1 MCFQER
7 FTKPER
13 SVRLITFCWHG
24 RVKHN
29 QKAAFIC
36 HIREANLQAYTQ
48 TLIHRLDKLNRQRIE
63 RALAL
68 MDLQSQRVFHLIP
81 ALFQFNHPLIP
92 GYFSAD
98 TPFGIHLFE
107 ANPIQQQFIDDAQLT
122 LGEPLTPT
130 DNPAIL
136 GLYTMGST
144 SSIGQSTSSDL
155 DIWVCVSAHMSC
167 EARDNLSSK
176 CLLITDWAKS
186 QGVEANFFIMNEERF
201 RHNHSEA
208 LSGENCGSSQHLLL
222 LDEFYR
228 SAVRLAG
235 KRLLWQIVPPEMEE
249 CYDEYV
255 HELCSNGYLNCTEW
269 IDFGKL
275 NRIPA
280 EEYFGANLWQLY
292 KSIDSPYK
300 SVLKAILLEAYSW
313 EYPHTQLL
321 SIDSKRRFF
330 ADEPDLYG
338 MDSYYQM
345 LEKVTR
351 YLVRIGDS
359 TRLDLVRR
367 CFYLKTH
374 EKLSREPGVGS
385 MPWRREAL
393 RELTSEWQW
402 SADLI
407 AELDNRR
414 HWKVEQVKVV
424 HHALL
429 DALMLSYRN
438 LIQFARR
445 NDITSAISPQDISIL
460 ARKLYAAFEV
470 LPGKVT
476 LLNPQISPD
485 LHEPDLSFIEVC
497 AGRTNKPGW
506 YLYKQPLQAQRLIGQ
521 PYLEHNEYL
530 SKLVA
535 WAFFNGL
542 ITESTRLHAVVR
554 EAQLDIDKFYQ
565 MVSDLRNTFS
575 LRKRRPTMQALANP
589 CEISQLAMFIN
600 FEHDPTSELS
610 GKALK
615 VDLKNIDIFSFGA
628 EQKCLVGSVDLVY
641 RNSWQEVRT
650 LHFEG
655 QTAML
660 DALKTVLG
668 KMHQDALP
676 PESVDVFCYSKNLRG
691 VMRNLVYQLLAE
703 CIDLRLKPMEQEK
716 RRRFKALR
724 MGDQMYGLF
733 FERRGV
739 SVQKLENSVDF
750 YRSISTN
757 KLKGSPL
764 LMLDRDQDYPLPAV
778 VDSFASEGLVQFF
791 FEDTEKGFN
800 IYVLDEANR
809 VEVYHQFNGEKDEM
823 VASVNSF
830 YTSMLDDSNKLG
842 AKSIN
847 FNLPQYYQ
855 IIHPEEGETY
865 VVPYR
870 NDNAVYSKPSQVVNA

>member
-1 MCFQER
+1 M
-7 FTKPER
+7 
-13 SVRLITFCWHG
+13 
-24 RVKHN
+24 
-29 QKAAFIC
+29 
-36 HIREANLQAYTQ
+36 QAYTK
-48 TLIHRLDKLNRQRIE
+48 TLIQRLDNLNQQRTD

-81 ALFQFNHPLIP
+81 TLLHFNHPSIP
-92 GYFSAD
+92 GYYASQVPYGICEFEFNDVQSQFVED
-98 TPFGIHLFE
+98 TE
-107 ANPIQQQFIDDAQLT
+107 LT
-122 LGEPLTPT
+122 IGQPLDTAPA
-130 DNPAIL
+130 PAIH
-136 GLYTMGST
+136 GLFTMGST

-155 DIWVCVSAHMSC
+155 DIWVCVSSMMSQS
-167 EARDNLSSK
+167 ERESLTNK
-176 CLLITDWAKS
+176 CLLITDWAQT
-186 QGVEANFFIMNEERF
+186 QGVEANFFLMDEERF
-201 RHNHSEA
+201 RSNHSEEMT
-208 LSGENCGSSQHLLL
+208 GDNCGSSQHLLL

-255 HELCSNGYLNCTEW
+255 QNLCNDGYIDCSQW

-280 EEYFGANLWQLY
+280 EEYFGSNLWQLY

-313 EYPHTQLL
+313 EYPNTQLL
-321 SIDSKRRFF
+321 SLDTKRRFF
-330 ADEPDLYG
+330 AHDPDLYS
-338 MDSYYQM
+338 MDAYYLM

-351 YLVRIGDS
+351 YLERIGDD

-374 EKLSREPGVGS
+374 EKLSREPSVGS
-385 MPWRREAL
+385 VAWRREAL
-393 RELTSEWQW
+393 GELVQQWHWDDSVIREL
-402 SADLI
+402 D
-407 AELDNRR
+407 DRR
-414 HWKVEQVKVV
+414 NWKVEQVKVV

-429 DALMLSYRN
+429 DALMQSYRN

-445 NDITSAISPQDISIL
+445 NDITSAISPQDISVL
-460 ARKLYAAFEV
+460 ARKLYAAFEI

-485 LHEPDLSFIEVC
+485 LHEPDLTFIEVRP
-497 AGRTNKPGW
+497 GRTNKQGW
-506 YLYKQPLQAQRLIGQ
+506 YLYKQPLTPHRIIGCA
-521 PYLEHNEYL
+521 PLEHNEYL

-535 WAFFNGL
+535 WSFFNGL
-542 ITESTRLHAVVR
+542 ITESTRLHSVVR
-554 EAQLDIDKFYQ
+554 DAHLDIDKFYQ

-575 LRKRRPTMQALANP
+575 LRKRRPTMQALASP

-600 FEHDPTSELS
+600 FENDPTAELS
-610 GKALK
+610 GKTLK
-615 VDLKNIDIFSFGA
+615 LDPKNTDILSFGQ

-650 LHFEG
+650 LHFKGE
-655 QTAML
+655 TSML
-660 DALKTVLG
+660 DALKTILG

-676 PESVDVFCYSKNLRG
+676 PESVDVFCYCKNLRG
-691 VMRNLVYQLLAE
+691 VMRNMVYQLLAE
-703 CIDLRLKPMEQEK
+703 CIDLRLKPIEQEK
-716 RRRFKALR
+716 RRRFKAMR
-724 MGDQMYGLF
+724 IGQQTYGLF

-739 SVQKLENSVDF
+739 SVQMLENSVDF

-764 LMLDRDQDYPLPAV
+764 LMLDKEQDYQLPDAV
-778 VDSFASEGLVQFF
+778 DGFASEGLIQFF
-791 FEDTEKGFN
+791 FEDSEQGFN

-809 VEVYHQFNGEKDEM
+809 VEVYHQFSGEKDEM
-823 VASVNSF
+823 IASVNSF
-830 YTSMLDDSNKLG
+830 YTSVQDDNKLSS
-842 AKSIN
+842 KFIN

-855 IIHPEEGETY
+855 IVHPEEGDAY
-865 VVPYR
+865 IVPYR
-870 NDNAVYSKPSQVVNA
+870 SDSSGYSKHNKIVNA

>member
-1 MCFQER
+1 
-7 FTKPER
+7 
-13 SVRLITFCWHG
+13 
-24 RVKHN
+24 
-29 QKAAFIC
+29 
-36 HIREANLQAYTQ
+36 LQAYTEK
-48 TLIHRLDKLNRQRIE
+48 LIQRLDTLNQQRIE

-81 ALFQFNHPLIP
+81 ALLHFNHPAIP
-92 GYFSAD
+92 GYFDAD
-98 TPFGIHLFE
+98 VPYGIDGQEF
-107 ANPIQQQFIDDAQLT
+107 NDVQQQFIDDTELT
-122 LGEPLTPT
+122 LGCPLPV
-130 DNPAIL
+130 AKKAKIL

-155 DIWVCVSAHMSC
+155 DIWVCVSSLMSH
-167 EARDNLSSK
+167 EERESLTNK
-176 CLLITDWAKS
+176 CLLITDWA
-186 QGVEANFFIMNEERF
+186 QMHGVEANFFLMDEQRF
-201 RHNHSEA
+201 RSNRSEQMT
-208 LSGENCGSSQHLLL
+208 GDNCGSSQHMLL

-228 SAVRLAG
+228 SAVRIAG
-235 KRLLWQIVPPEMEE
+235 RRLLWQIVPPEMEE

-255 HELCSNGYLNCTEW
+255 DQLCRGGYINCNEW
-269 IDFGKL
+269 IDFGQL
-275 NRIPA
+275 SCIPA
-280 EEYFGANLWQLY
+280 EEYFGSNLWQLY

-321 SIDSKRRFF
+321 SIDTKRRFF
-330 ADEPDLYG
+330 AHEPDLYG
-338 MDSYYQM
+338 MDAYYLM

-351 YLVRIGDS
+351 YLERIKDT

-374 EKLSREPGVGS
+374 EKLSRDPGVGS
-385 MPWRREAL
+385 VAWRREAL
-393 RELTSEWQW
+393 RQLTTQWQW
-402 SADLI
+402 SPEVI

-414 HWKVEQVKVV
+414 NWKVEQVKVV

-429 DALMLSYRN
+429 DALMQSYRN

-485 LHEPDLSFIEVC
+485 LHEADLSFIEVRE
-497 AGRTNKPGW
+497 GRTNKAGW
-506 YLYKQPLQAQRLIGQ
+506 YLYKQPLVAHRILGQ
-521 PYLEHNEYL
+521 PYLEHHEYL

-554 EAQLDIDKFYQ
+554 DAQIDIDKFYQ

-575 LRKRRPTMQALANP
+575 LRKRRPTMQALASP

-600 FEHDPTSELS
+600 FESDPTAELS
-610 GKALK
+610 GRSLK
-615 VDLKNIDIFSFGA
+615 VDLKNADIFSFGT
-628 EQKCLVGSVDLVY
+628 QQRSLVGSVDLVY
-641 RNSWQEVRT
+641 RNSWHEVRT
-650 LHFEG
+650 LHFKGE
-655 QTAML
+655 TAML

-668 KMHQDALP
+668 KMHQDAIP
-676 PESVDVFCYSKNLRG
+676 PESVDVFCYSKNMRG
-691 VMRNLVYQLLAE
+691 VMRNMVYQLLAE
-703 CIDLRLKPMEQEK
+703 CIDLRLKPVEQEK
-716 RRRFKALR
+716 RRRFKAIRL
-724 MGDQMYGLF
+724 GAQTYGLF

-764 LMLDRDQDYPLPAV
+764 LMLDREADYQLPEI
-778 VDSFASEGLVQFF
+778 VDGFASEGLIQFF
-791 FEDTEKGFN
+791 FEDTDKGFN
-800 IYVLDEANR
+800 IYVLDESNQ
-809 VEVYHQFNGEKDEM
+809 VEVYHQFSGSKDEM
-823 VASVNSF
+823 IASVNSF
-830 YTSMLDDSNKLG
+830 YTSVKDDQQVASKF
-842 AKSIN
+842 IN

-855 IIHPEEGETY
+855 IVHPQEEGAQSY
-865 VVPYR
+865 IVPYR
-870 NDNAVYSKPSQVVNA
+870 NDACTPSKMSKVVNV

>member
-1 MCFQER
+1 M
-7 FTKPER
+7 
-13 SVRLITFCWHG
+13 
-24 RVKHN
+24 
-29 QKAAFIC
+29 
-36 HIREANLQAYTQ
+36 QAYTEK
-48 TLIHRLDKLNRQRIE
+48 LIQRLDNLNQQRID

-68 MDLQSQRVFHLIP
+68 MDLQAQRVFHLIP
-81 ALFQFNHPLIP
+81 TLLHFNHPVIP
-92 GYFSAD
+92 GFYDSQV
-98 TPFGIHLFE
+98 PYGIHGFE
-107 ANPIQQQFIDDAQLT
+107 LNELQKQFVEDTELT
-122 LGEPLTPT
+122 IGQSLSTNES
-130 DNPAIL
+130 PAIL
-136 GLYTMGST
+136 ALYTMGST

-155 DIWVCVSAHMSC
+155 DIWVCVSPLMSGEDR
-167 EARDNLSSK
+167 EALNNK
-176 CLLITDWAKS
+176 CLLITDWAQS
-186 QGVEANFFIMNEERF
+186 QGVEANFFIMDADRFKSNRSEEMT
-201 RHNHSEA
+201 
-208 LSGENCGSSQHLLL
+208 GDNCGSSQHLLL

-235 KRLLWQIVPPEMEE
+235 QRLLWQVVPPEMEE

-255 HELCSNGYLNCTEW
+255 RDLCGKGIIDCSQW
-269 IDFGKL
+269 IDFGQL
-275 NRIPA
+275 HRIPA
-280 EEYFGANLWQLY
+280 EEYFGSNLWQLY

-321 SIDSKRRFF
+321 SLDTKRRFF

-338 MDSYYQM
+338 MDTYYLM

-351 YLVRIGDS
+351 YLERIGDE

-374 EKLSREPGVGS
+374 EKLSREPGVNS
-385 MPWRREAL
+385 QAWRREAL
-393 RELTSEWQW
+393 TDMVQKWNWDESVLV
-402 SADLI
+402 
-407 AELDNRR
+407 ELDDRR
-414 HWKVEQVKVV
+414 NWKVEQVKVV
-424 HHALL
+424 HHSLL

-445 NDITSAISPQDISIL
+445 NDITSAISPQDISVL

-470 LPGKVT
+470 LPSKVT

-485 LHEPDLSFIEVC
+485 LHEPDLTFIEVRP
-497 AGRTNKPGW
+497 GRTNLPGW
-506 YLYKQPLQAQRLIGQ
+506 YLYKQPLQPQRILGQ
-521 PYLEHNEYL
+521 PHLEHNEYL

-542 ITESTRLHAVVR
+542 ITESTRLHSVVR
-554 EAQLDIDKFYQ
+554 DAHIDIDKFYQ

-575 LRKRRPTMQALANP
+575 LRKRRPTMQALASP

-600 FEHDPTSELS
+600 FENDPTSELAAKS
-610 GKALK
+610 LK
-615 VDLKNIDIFSFGA
+615 VDLKNIDIFSYGP

-641 RNSWQEVRT
+641 RNSWHEVRT
-650 LHFEG
+650 LHFQGE
-655 QTAML
+655 TAML

-691 VMRNLVYQLLAE
+691 VMRNMVYQLLAE
-703 CIDLRLKPMEQEK
+703 CIDLRLKPIEQEK

-724 MGDQMYGLF
+724 IAQQMYGLF

-739 SVQKLENSVDF
+739 SVQMLENSVDF

-764 LMLDRDQDYPLPAV
+764 LMLDKEQDYQLPEI

-791 FEDTEKGFN
+791 FEDTEQGFN
-800 IYVLDEANR
+800 IYVLDESNR

-823 VASVNSF
+823 IASVNSF
-830 YTSMLDDSNKLG
+830 YTS
-842 AKSIN
+842 AKDENNVASKFIN

-855 IIHPEEGETY
+855 IVHNEDEDPYI
-865 VVPYR
+865 VPYR
-870 NDNAVYSKPSQVVNA
+870 NDGASYVKPNRAVNA

>member
-1 MCFQER
+1 MQVYI
-7 FTKPER
+7 K
-13 SVRLITFCWHG
+13 
-24 RVKHN
+24 
-29 QKAAFIC
+29 
-36 HIREANLQAYTQ
+36 
-48 TLIHRLDKLNRQRIE
+48 TLIQRLDNLNQQRTE

-81 ALFQFNHPLIP
+81 TLLHFNHPAIP
-92 GYFSAD
+92 GYYD
-98 TPFGIHLFE
+98 NQVPFGICEFE
-107 ANPIQQQFIDDAQLT
+107 LNETQRQFVEDTELT
-122 LGEPLTPT
+122 LGQPLVSS
-130 DNPAIL
+130 DNPSIY

-155 DIWVCVSAHMSC
+155 DIWVCVSSSMSQD
-167 EARDNLSSK
+167 ERESLTTK
-176 CLLITDWAKS
+176 CLLITDWAQT
-186 QGVEANFFIMNEERF
+186 QGVEANFFLMDEERF
-201 RHNHSEA
+201 RSNHSEEMT
-208 LSGENCGSSQHLLL
+208 GDNCGSSQHLLL

-255 HELCSNGYLNCTEW
+255 NDLCNNGYIDCSKW

-280 EEYFGANLWQLY
+280 EEYFGSNLWQLY

-313 EYPHTQLL
+313 EYPNTQLL
-321 SIDSKRRFF
+321 SLDTKRRFF
-330 ADEPDLYG
+330 THEPDLYG
-338 MDSYYQM
+338 MDAYYLM

-351 YLVRIGDS
+351 YLERIGDE

-374 EKLSREPGVGS
+374 EKLSREPSVGS
-385 MPWRREAL
+385 VEWRRKAL
-393 RELTSEWQW
+393 GELVTQWQWDESVIREL
-402 SADLI
+402 D
-407 AELDNRR
+407 DRR
-414 HWKVEQVKVV
+414 NWKVEQVKVV

-429 DALMLSYRN
+429 DALMQSYRN

-445 NDITSAISPQDISIL
+445 NNITSAISPQDISVL

-485 LHEPDLSFIEVC
+485 LHEPDLTFIEVRP
-497 AGRTNKPGW
+497 GRTNKQGW
-506 YLYKQPLQAQRLIGQ
+506 YLYKQPLTPHRIIGRA
-521 PYLEHNEYL
+521 PLEHHEYL

-535 WAFFNGL
+535 WSFFNGL
-542 ITESTRLHAVVR
+542 ITESTRLHSVIR
-554 EAQLDIDKFYQ
+554 EAHLDIDKFYQ

-575 LRKRRPTMQALANP
+575 LRKPRPTMQALASP

-600 FEHDPTSELS
+600 FENDPTTELA
-610 GKALK
+610 GKSLK
-615 VDLKNIDIFSFGA
+615 LDPKNTDIFSFGPD
-628 EQKCLVGSVDLVY
+628 QKCLVGSVDLVY

-650 LHFEG
+650 LHFKGE
-655 QTAML
+655 TSML
-660 DALKTVLG
+660 DALKTILG
-668 KMHQDALP
+668 KMHQDAVP

-691 VMRNLVYQLLAE
+691 VMRNMVYQLLAE
-703 CIDLRLKPMEQEK
+703 CIDLRLKPVEQEK
-716 RRRFKALR
+716 RRRFKAMR
-724 MGDQMYGLF
+724 IGQQTYGLF

-739 SVQKLENSVDF
+739 SVQMLENSVDF

-764 LMLDRDQDYPLPAV
+764 LMLDKEQDYQLPDAV
-778 VDSFASEGLVQFF
+778 DGFASEGLIQFF
-791 FEDTEKGFN
+791 FEDNEQGFN
-800 IYVLDEANR
+800 IYVLDESNR
-809 VEVYHQFNGEKDEM
+809 VEVYHQFSGEKDEM
-823 VASVNSF
+823 IASVNSF
-830 YTSMLDDSNKLG
+830 YTSVKDENTVSSKF
-842 AKSIN
+842 IN

-855 IIHPEEGETY
+855 IVHPEDGEPY
-865 VVPYR
+865 IVPYR
-870 NDNAVYSKPSQVVNA
+870 SDSTGYPKSGKIVNA

>member
-1 MCFQER
+1 M
-7 FTKPER
+7 
-13 SVRLITFCWHG
+13 
-24 RVKHN
+24 
-29 QKAAFIC
+29 
-36 HIREANLQAYTQ
+36 QAYTQ
-48 TLIHRLDKLNRQRIE
+48 TLIQRLDNLNQQRID

-68 MDLQSQRVFHLIP
+68 MNVQGQRVFNLIP
-81 ALFQFNHPLIP
+81 ALLHFNHPMMP
-92 GYFSAD
+92 GYYD
-98 TPFGIHLFE
+98 QQVPFGIRSFTPNE
-107 ANPIQQQFIDDAQLT
+107 FQKQFVSDTELT
-122 LGEPLTPT
+122 LGGKLTEAAE
-130 DNPAIL
+130 PAIL

-155 DIWVCVSAHMSC
+155 DIWVCVSPDMDGAS
-167 EARDNLSSK
+167 RDSLTNK
-176 CLLITDWAKS
+176 CLLITDWAETL
-186 QGVEANFFIMNEERF
+186 GVEANFFLMDEQRF
-201 RHNHSEA
+201 RSNHSEEMT
-208 LSGENCGSSQHLLL
+208 GDNCGSSQHLLL

-235 KRLLWQIVPPEMEE
+235 QRLLWQIIPPEMEG

-255 HELCSNGYLNCTEW
+255 QGLCQDGYLDCSQW
-269 IDFGKL
+269 SDFGKL

-280 EEYFGANLWQLY
+280 EEYFGSNLWQLY

-313 EYPHTQLL
+313 EYPNTQLL
-321 SIDSKRRFF
+321 SIDTKRRFF

-338 MDSYYQM
+338 MDSYYLM

-351 YLVRIGDS
+351 YLERINDH

-374 EKLSREPGVGS
+374 EKLSRDAGIGS
-385 MPWRREAL
+385 VAWRREAL
-393 RELTSEWQW
+393 TEMTKSWNWGHET
-402 SADLI
+402 I

-414 HWKVEQVKVV
+414 NWKVEQVKVV

-485 LHEPDLSFIEVC
+485 LHEPDLSFIEVRQ
-497 AGRTNKPGW
+497 GQSNKAGW
-506 YLYKQPLQAQRLIGQ
+506 YLYKQPLVAHRILGQ
-521 PYLEHNEYL
+521 PSLEHHEYL

-535 WAFFNGL
+535 WSFFNGL
-542 ITESTRLHAVVR
+542 ITESTRLHSVVR
-554 EAQLDIDKFYQ
+554 DAQIDIDKFYQ

-575 LRKRRPTMQALANP
+575 LRKRRPSMQALASP

-600 FEHDPTSELS
+600 FESDPTSELS
-610 GKALK
+610 GRALK
-615 VDLKNIDIFSFGA
+615 VDLKNADIFSFG
-628 EQKCLVGSVDLVY
+628 EEGKSLVGSVDLVY
-641 RNSWQEVRT
+641 RNSWHEVRT
-650 LHFEG
+650 LHFQG
-655 QTAML
+655 DTAML

-691 VMRNLVYQLLAE
+691 VMRNMVYQLLAE
-703 CIDLRLKPMEQEK
+703 CIDLRLKPIEPEK
-716 RRRFKALR
+716 RRRFKAIRLANK
-724 MGDQMYGLF
+724 MFGLF

-739 SVQKLENSVDF
+739 SVQMLENSVDF

-764 LMLDRDQDYPLPAV
+764 LMLDKEQEYQLPEV
-778 VDSFASEGLVQFF
+778 VDGFASEGLIQFF
-791 FEDTEKGFN
+791 FEDTDKGFN
-800 IYVLDEANR
+800 IYVLDESNQ
-809 VEVYHQFNGEKDEM
+809 VEVYHQYSGEKDEM
-823 VASVNSF
+823 IASVNSF
-830 YTSMLDDSNKLG
+830 YTSVKDESKVSSKL
-842 AKSIN
+842 IN

-855 IIHPEEGETY
+855 IVHPEEGHSY

-870 NDNAVYSKPSQVVNA
+870 NDATLASRSSKIVNI

>member
-1 MCFQER
+1 M
-7 FTKPER
+7 
-13 SVRLITFCWHG
+13 
-24 RVKHN
+24 
-29 QKAAFIC
+29 
-36 HIREANLQAYTQ
+36 QAYTQ
-48 TLIHRLDKLNRQRIE
+48 TLIQRLDNLNQQRID

-68 MDLQSQRVFHLIP
+68 MNVQGQRVFNLIP
-81 ALFQFNHPLIP
+81 TLLHFNHPMMP
-92 GYFSAD
+92 GYYD
-98 TPFGIHLFE
+98 QQVPFGIHSFTLNSF
-107 ANPIQQQFIDDAQLT
+107 QKQFVSDTELT
-122 LGEPLTPT
+122 LGGKLTEAAE
-130 DNPAIL
+130 PAIL

-155 DIWVCVSAHMSC
+155 DIWVCVSPDMDGAS
-167 EARDNLSSK
+167 RDSLTNK
-176 CLLITDWAKS
+176 CLLITDWAETL
-186 QGVEANFFIMNEERF
+186 GVEANFFLMDGERF
-201 RHNHSEA
+201 RSNHSEEMT
-208 LSGENCGSSQHLLL
+208 GDNCGSSQHLLL

-235 KRLLWQIVPPEMEE
+235 QRLLWQIIPPEMEE
-249 CYDEYV
+249 CYDQYV
-255 HELCSNGYLNCTEW
+255 QGLCQDGYLDCSQW

-280 EEYFGANLWQLY
+280 EEYFGSNLWQLY

-321 SIDSKRRFF
+321 SIDTKRRFF

-338 MDSYYQM
+338 MDSYYLM

-351 YLVRIGDS
+351 YLERINDH

-374 EKLSREPGVGS
+374 EKLSREAGNGS
-385 MPWRREAL
+385 VAWRREAL
-393 RELTSEWQW
+393 TEMTKSWNWGHET
-402 SADLI
+402 I

-414 HWKVEQVKVV
+414 NWKVEQVKVV

-485 LHEPDLSFIEVC
+485 LHESDLSFIEVRQGQ
-497 AGRTNKPGW
+497 ANKAGW
-506 YLYKQPLQAQRLIGQ
+506 YLYKQPLIAHRILGQ
-521 PYLEHNEYL
+521 PSLEHHEYL

-535 WAFFNGL
+535 WSFFNGL
-542 ITESTRLHAVVR
+542 ITESTRLHSVVR
-554 EAQLDIDKFYQ
+554 DAHIDIDKFYQ

-575 LRKRRPTMQALANP
+575 LRKRRPSMQALASP

-600 FEHDPTSELS
+600 FENDPTSELS
-610 GKALK
+610 PRELK
-615 VDLKNIDIFSFGA
+615 LDLKNADIFSFG
-628 EQKCLVGSVDLVY
+628 EEGKSLVGSVDLVY
-641 RNSWQEVRT
+641 RNSWHEVRT
-650 LHFEG
+650 LHFQG
-655 QTAML
+655 DTAML

-691 VMRNLVYQLLAE
+691 VMRNMVYQLLAE
-703 CIDLRLKPMEQEK
+703 CIDLRLKPIEPEK
-716 RRRFKALR
+716 RRRFKAIRLANK
-724 MGDQMYGLF
+724 MFGLF

-739 SVQKLENSVDF
+739 SVQMLENSVDF

-764 LMLDRDQDYPLPAV
+764 QMLDKEQEYQLPEV
-778 VDSFASEGLVQFF
+778 VDGFASEGLIQFF
-791 FEDTEKGFN
+791 FEDTDKGFN
-800 IYVLDEANR
+800 IYVLDESNQ
-809 VEVYHQFNGEKDEM
+809 VEVYHQYSGEKDEM
-823 VASVNSF
+823 IASVNSF
-830 YTSMLDDSNKLG
+830 YTSVKDETKVSSRL
-842 AKSIN
+842 IN

-855 IIHPEEGETY
+855 IVHPEEGNSY

-870 NDNAVYSKPSQVVNA
+870 NDATLSSRSSKIVNI

>member
-1 MCFQER
+1 
-7 FTKPER
+7 
-13 SVRLITFCWHG
+13 
-24 RVKHN
+24 
-29 QKAAFIC
+29 
-36 HIREANLQAYTQ
+36 LQAYTQ
-48 TLIHRLDKLNRQRIE
+48 TLIQRLDNLNQQRID

-68 MDLQSQRVFHLIP
+68 MNVQGQRVFNLIP
-81 ALFQFNHPLIP
+81 TLLHFNHPMMP
-92 GYFSAD
+92 GYYD
-98 TPFGIHLFE
+98 QQVPFGIHSFTLNSF
-107 ANPIQQQFIDDAQLT
+107 QKQFVSDTELT
-122 LGEPLTPT
+122 LGGKLTEAAE
-130 DNPAIL
+130 PAIL

-155 DIWVCVSAHMSC
+155 DIWVCVSPDMDGAS
-167 EARDNLSSK
+167 RDSLTNK
-176 CLLITDWAKS
+176 CLLITDWAETL
-186 QGVEANFFIMNEERF
+186 GVEANFFLMDGERF
-201 RHNHSEA
+201 RSNHSEEMT
-208 LSGENCGSSQHLLL
+208 GDNCGSSQHLLL

-235 KRLLWQIVPPEMEE
+235 QRLLWQIIPPEMEE
-249 CYDEYV
+249 CYDQYV
-255 HELCSNGYLNCTEW
+255 QGLCQDGYLDCSQW

-280 EEYFGANLWQLY
+280 EEYFGSNLWQLY

-321 SIDSKRRFF
+321 SIDTKRRFF

-338 MDSYYQM
+338 MDSYYLM

-351 YLVRIGDS
+351 YLERINDH

-374 EKLSREPGVGS
+374 EKLSREAGNGS
-385 MPWRREAL
+385 VAWRREAL
-393 RELTSEWQW
+393 TEMTKSWNWGHET
-402 SADLI
+402 I

-414 HWKVEQVKVV
+414 NWKVEQVKVV

-485 LHEPDLSFIEVC
+485 LHESDLSFIEVRQGQ
-497 AGRTNKPGW
+497 ANKAGW
-506 YLYKQPLQAQRLIGQ
+506 YLYKQPLIAHRILGQ
-521 PYLEHNEYL
+521 PSLEHHEYL

-535 WAFFNGL
+535 WSFFNGL
-542 ITESTRLHAVVR
+542 ITESTRLHSVVR
-554 EAQLDIDKFYQ
+554 DAHIDIDKFYQ

-575 LRKRRPTMQALANP
+575 LRKRRPSMQALASP

-600 FEHDPTSELS
+600 FENDPTSELS
-610 GKALK
+610 PRELK
-615 VDLKNIDIFSFGA
+615 LDLKNADIFSFG
-628 EQKCLVGSVDLVY
+628 EEGKSLVGSVDLVY
-641 RNSWQEVRT
+641 RNSWHEVRT
-650 LHFEG
+650 LHFQG
-655 QTAML
+655 DTAML

-691 VMRNLVYQLLAE
+691 VMRNMVYQLLAE
-703 CIDLRLKPMEQEK
+703 CIDLRLKPIEPEK
-716 RRRFKALR
+716 RRRFKAIRLANK
-724 MGDQMYGLF
+724 MFGLF

-739 SVQKLENSVDF
+739 SVQMLENSVDF

-764 LMLDRDQDYPLPAV
+764 QMLDKEQEYQLPEV
-778 VDSFASEGLVQFF
+778 VDGFASEGLIQFF
-791 FEDTEKGFN
+791 FEDTDKGFN
-800 IYVLDEANR
+800 IYVLDESNQ
-809 VEVYHQFNGEKDEM
+809 VEVYHQYSGEKDEM
-823 VASVNSF
+823 IASVNSF
-830 YTSMLDDSNKLG
+830 YTSVKDETKVSSRL
-842 AKSIN
+842 IN

-855 IIHPEEGETY
+855 IVHPEEGNSY

-870 NDNAVYSKPSQVVNA
+870 NDATLSSRSSKIVNI

>member
-1 MCFQER
+1 MQVY
-7 FTKPER
+7 TK
-13 SVRLITFCWHG
+13 
-24 RVKHN
+24 
-29 QKAAFIC
+29 
-36 HIREANLQAYTQ
+36 
-48 TLIHRLDKLNRQRIE
+48 TLIQRLDNLNQQRTE

-81 ALFQFNHPLIP
+81 TLLHFNHPAIP
-92 GYFSAD
+92 GYYD
-98 TPFGIHLFE
+98 NQVPFGICEFE
-107 ANPIQQQFIDDAQLT
+107 LNETQRQFVEDTELT
-122 LGEPLTPT
+122 LGQPLVSS
-130 DNPAIL
+130 DNPSIY

-155 DIWVCVSAHMSC
+155 DIWVCVSSSMSQD
-167 EARDNLSSK
+167 ERESLTTK
-176 CLLITDWAKS
+176 CLLITDWAQT
-186 QGVEANFFIMNEERF
+186 QGVEANFFLMDEERF
-201 RHNHSEA
+201 RSNHSEEMT
-208 LSGENCGSSQHLLL
+208 GDNCGSSQHLLL

-255 HELCSNGYLNCTEW
+255 NDLCNNGYIDCSKW

-280 EEYFGANLWQLY
+280 EEYFGSNLWQLY

-313 EYPHTQLL
+313 EYPNTQLL
-321 SIDSKRRFF
+321 SLDTKRRFF
-330 ADEPDLYG
+330 THEPDLYG
-338 MDSYYQM
+338 MDAYYLM

-351 YLVRIGDS
+351 YLERIGDE

-374 EKLSREPGVGS
+374 EKLSREPSVGS
-385 MPWRREAL
+385 VEWRRKAL
-393 RELTSEWQW
+393 GELVTQWQWDESVIREL
-402 SADLI
+402 D
-407 AELDNRR
+407 DRR
-414 HWKVEQVKVV
+414 NWKVEQVKVV

-429 DALMLSYRN
+429 DALMQSYRN

-445 NDITSAISPQDISIL
+445 NNITSAISPQDISVL

-485 LHEPDLSFIEVC
+485 LHEPDLTFIEVRP
-497 AGRTNKPGW
+497 GRTNKQGW
-506 YLYKQPLQAQRLIGQ
+506 YLYKQPLTPHRIIGRA
-521 PYLEHNEYL
+521 PLEHHEYL

-535 WAFFNGL
+535 WSFFNGL
-542 ITESTRLHAVVR
+542 ITESTRLHSVIR
-554 EAQLDIDKFYQ
+554 EAHLDIDKFYQ

-575 LRKRRPTMQALANP
+575 LRKPRPTMQALASP

-600 FEHDPTSELS
+600 FENDPTTELA
-610 GKALK
+610 GKSLK
-615 VDLKNIDIFSFGA
+615 LDPKNTDIFSFGPD
-628 EQKCLVGSVDLVY
+628 QKCLVGSVDLVY

-650 LHFEG
+650 LHFKGE
-655 QTAML
+655 TSML
-660 DALKTVLG
+660 DALKTILG
-668 KMHQDALP
+668 KMHQDAVP

-691 VMRNLVYQLLAE
+691 VMRNMVYQLLAE
-703 CIDLRLKPMEQEK
+703 CIDLRLKPVEQEK
-716 RRRFKALR
+716 RRRFKAMR
-724 MGDQMYGLF
+724 IGQQTYGLF

-739 SVQKLENSVDF
+739 SVQMLENSVDF

-764 LMLDRDQDYPLPAV
+764 LMLDKEQDYQLPDAV
-778 VDSFASEGLVQFF
+778 DGFASEGLIQFF
-791 FEDTEKGFN
+791 FEDNEQGFN
-800 IYVLDEANR
+800 IYVLDESNR
-809 VEVYHQFNGEKDEM
+809 VEVYHQFSGEKDEM
-823 VASVNSF
+823 IASVNSF
-830 YTSMLDDSNKLG
+830 YTSVKDENTVSSKF
-842 AKSIN
+842 IN

-855 IIHPEEGETY
+855 IVYPENGEPY
-865 VVPYR
+865 IVPYR
-870 NDNAVYSKPSQVVNA
+870 SDSTGYPKSGKIVNA

>member
-1 MCFQER
+1 M
-7 FTKPER
+7 
-13 SVRLITFCWHG
+13 
-24 RVKHN
+24 
-29 QKAAFIC
+29 
-36 HIREANLQAYTQ
+36 QAYTQ
-48 TLIHRLDKLNRQRIE
+48 TLIQRLDNLNQQRID

-81 ALFQFNHPLIP
+81 ALLHYNHPMMP
-92 GYFSAD
+92 GFYD
-98 TPFGIHLFE
+98 QQVPFGIRSFTPNE
-107 ANPIQQQFIDDAQLT
+107 FQKQFVEDTELT
-122 LGEPLTPT
+122 LGGKLAET
-130 DNPAIL
+130 DSPEIL

-155 DIWVCVSAHMSC
+155 DIWVCVSPDMDGG
-167 EARDNLSSK
+167 ARDSLTNK
-176 CLLITDWAKS
+176 CLLITDWA
-186 QGVEANFFIMNEERF
+186 QTLGVEANFFLMDEQRF
-201 RHNHSEA
+201 RSNYSEEMT
-208 LSGENCGSSQHLLL
+208 GDNCGSSQHLLL

-235 KRLLWQIVPPEMEE
+235 QRLLWQIIPPEMEE

-255 HELCSNGYLNCTEW
+255 QDLCSKGYIDCSQW

-280 EEYFGANLWQLY
+280 EEYFGSNLWQLY

-321 SIDSKRRFF
+321 SIDTKRRFF

-338 MDSYYQM
+338 MDSYYLM

-351 YLVRIGDS
+351 YLERINDD

-374 EKLSREPGVGS
+374 EKLSREAGVGS
-385 MPWRREAL
+385 VAWRREAL
-393 RELTSEWQW
+393 TEMTQSWNWDHET
-402 SADLI
+402 I
-407 AELDNRR
+407 VELDNRR
-414 HWKVEQVKVV
+414 NWKVEQVKVV

-485 LHEPDLSFIEVC
+485 LHEPDLSFIEVRQ
-497 AGRTNKPGW
+497 GQTNKAGW
-506 YLYKQPLQAQRLIGQ
+506 YLYKQPLIAHRILGQ
-521 PYLEHNEYL
+521 PSLEHHEYL

-535 WAFFNGL
+535 WSFFNGL
-542 ITESTRLHAVVR
+542 ITESTRLHSVVR
-554 EAQLDIDKFYQ
+554 DAHIDIDKFYQ

-575 LRKRRPTMQALANP
+575 LRKRRPSMQALASP

-600 FEHDPTSELS
+600 FENDPTSELS
-610 GKALK
+610 ARSLK
-615 VDLKNIDIFSFGA
+615 VDLKSADIFSFG
-628 EQKCLVGSVDLVY
+628 EEGQSLVGSVDLVY
-641 RNSWQEVRT
+641 RNSWHEVRT
-650 LHFEG
+650 LHFQGE
-655 QTAML
+655 TAML

-691 VMRNLVYQLLAE
+691 VIRNMVYQLLAE
-703 CIDLRLKPMEQEK
+703 CIDLRLKPIEQEK
-716 RRRFKALR
+716 RRRFKAIRLANK
-724 MGDQMYGLF
+724 MFGLF

-739 SVQKLENSVDF
+739 SVQMLENSVDF

-764 LMLDRDQDYPLPAV
+764 LMLDKEQEYQLPEV
-778 VDSFASEGLVQFF
+778 VDGFASEGLIQFF
-791 FEDTEKGFN
+791 FEDTDQGFN
-800 IYVLDEANR
+800 IYVLDESNQ
-809 VEVYHQFNGEKDEM
+809 VEVYHQYSGQKDEM
-823 VASVNSF
+823 IASVNSF
-830 YTSMLDDSNKLG
+830 YTSVKDDSKVASKL
-842 AKSIN
+842 IN

-855 IIHPEEGETY
+855 IVHPDDEQSY

-870 NDNAVYSKPSQVVNA
+870 NDATLSSRNSKIANV

>member
-1 MCFQER
+1 M
-7 FTKPER
+7 
-13 SVRLITFCWHG
+13 
-24 RVKHN
+24 
-29 QKAAFIC
+29 
-36 HIREANLQAYTQ
+36 QAYTQ
-48 TLIHRLDKLNRQRIE
+48 TLIQRLDNLNQQRVE

-81 ALFQFNHPLIP
+81 TLLHFNHPAIP
-92 GYFSAD
+92 GFYDQSV
-98 TPFGIHLFE
+98 PFGIHSFSLNEF
-107 ANPIQQQFIDDAQLT
+107 QKQFVDDTQLT
-122 LGEPLTPT
+122 LGQPLETT
-130 DNPAIL
+130 SDPAIL

-155 DIWVCVSAHMSC
+155 DIWVCVAPSMSRV
-167 EARDNLSSK
+167 ERESLTNK
-176 CLLITDWAKS
+176 CLLITDWAQT
-186 QGVEANFFIMNEERF
+186 QGVEANFFLMDEERF
-201 RHNHSEA
+201 RSNHSEEMT
-208 LSGENCGSSQHLLL
+208 GDNCGSSQHLLL

-235 KRLLWQIVPPEMEE
+235 QRLLWQIIPPEMEE

-255 HELCSNGYLNCTEW
+255 HDLCRKNYIDCSQW

-280 EEYFGANLWQLY
+280 EEYFGSNLWQLY

-313 EYPHTQLL
+313 EYPNTQLL
-321 SIDSKRRFF
+321 SIDTKRRFF

-338 MDSYYQM
+338 MDAYYLM

-351 YLVRIGDS
+351 YLERIKDT

-374 EKLSREPGVGS
+374 EKLSREPGIGS
-385 MPWRREAL
+385 VAWRREAL
-393 RELTSEWQW
+393 TEMVQSWDWSE
-402 SADLI
+402 ATI

-414 HWKVEQVKVV
+414 NWKVELVKVV

-485 LHEPDLSFIEVC
+485 LHEPDLSFIEVRK
-497 AGRTNKPGW
+497 GRANQAGW
-506 YLYKQPLQAQRLIGQ
+506 YLYKQPLIAHRILGQ
-521 PYLEHNEYL
+521 PALEHHEYL

-535 WAFFNGL
+535 WSFFNGL
-542 ITESTRLHAVVR
+542 ITESTRLHSVVR
-554 EAQLDIDKFYQ
+554 DAQIDIDKFYQ

-575 LRKRRPTMQALANP
+575 LRKRRPSMQALASP

-600 FEHDPTSELS
+600 FENDPTSDLS
-610 GKALK
+610 SRALK
-615 VDLKNIDIFSFGA
+615 VDLKNIDIFSFG
-628 EQKCLVGSVDLVY
+628 EEGKSLVGSVDLVY
-641 RNSWQEVRT
+641 RNSWHEVRT
-650 LHFEG
+650 LHFQG
-655 QTAML
+655 DTAML

-668 KMHQDALP
+668 KMHQDAVP

-691 VMRNLVYQLLAE
+691 VMRNMVYQLLAE
-703 CIDLRLKPMEQEK
+703 CIDLRLKPIEQEK
-716 RRRFKALR
+716 RRRFKAIRLAN
-724 MGDQMYGLF
+724 QMFGLF

-764 LMLDRDQDYPLPAV
+764 LMLDKEQEYQLPDV
-778 VDSFASEGLVQFF
+778 VDGFASEGLIQFF
-791 FEDTEKGFN
+791 FEDTDKGFN
-800 IYVLDEANR
+800 IYVLDESNQ
-809 VEVYHQFNGEKDEM
+809 VEVYHQYSGEKDEM
-823 VASVNSF
+823 IASVNTF
-830 YTSMLDDSNKLG
+830 YTSVKDDKEVASQL
-842 AKSIN
+842 IN

-855 IIHPEEGETY
+855 IVLPEEGDSY
-865 VVPYR
+865 VIPYR
-870 NDNAVYSKPSQVVNA
+870 NDSVPCSKASKVVNI

>member
-1 MCFQER
+1 M
-7 FTKPER
+7 
-13 SVRLITFCWHG
+13 
-24 RVKHN
+24 
-29 QKAAFIC
+29 
-36 HIREANLQAYTQ
+36 QAYTQ
-48 TLIHRLDKLNRQRIE
+48 TLIQRLDNLNQQRID

-68 MDLQSQRVFHLIP
+68 MNLQGQQVFNLIP
-81 ALFQFNHPLIP
+81 ALLHFNHPMLP
-92 GYFSAD
+92 GYYD
-98 TPFGIHLFE
+98 EQVPFGIRSFTLNSF
-107 ANPIQQQFIDDAQLT
+107 QKQFVSDTELT
-122 LGEPLTPT
+122 LGGKLTEAT
-130 DNPAIL
+130 EPAIL

-155 DIWVCVSAHMSC
+155 DIWVCVSSDMDGAS
-167 EARDNLSSK
+167 RDSLTNK
-176 CLLITDWAKS
+176 CLLITDWAETL
-186 QGVEANFFIMNEERF
+186 GIEANFFLMDEERF
-201 RHNHSEA
+201 RSNHSEEMT
-208 LSGENCGSSQHLLL
+208 GDNCGSSQHLLL

-235 KRLLWQIVPPEMEE
+235 QRLLWQIIPPEMEE

-255 HELCSNGYLNCTEW
+255 QGLCQGGALDCSQW

-275 NRIPA
+275 NSIPA
-280 EEYFGANLWQLY
+280 EEYFGSNLWQLY

-313 EYPHTQLL
+313 EYPNTQLL
-321 SIDSKRRFF
+321 SIDTKRRFF
-330 ADEPDLYG
+330 TDEPDLYG
-338 MDSYYQM
+338 MDSYYLM

-351 YLVRIGDS
+351 YLERINDHI
-359 TRLDLVRR
+359 RLDLVRR

-374 EKLSREPGVGS
+374 EKLSREAGMGS
-385 MPWRREAL
+385 VAWRREAL
-393 RELTSEWQW
+393 TEMTTSWNWGNEI
-402 SADLI
+402 I

-414 HWKVEQVKVV
+414 NWKVEQVKVV

-445 NDITSAISPQDISIL
+445 NNITSAISPQDISIL

-485 LHEPDLSFIEVC
+485 LHEPDLSFIEVRQGQ
-497 AGRTNKPGW
+497 ANKAGW
-506 YLYKQPLQAQRLIGQ
+506 YLYKQPLVAHRILGQ
-521 PYLEHNEYL
+521 PSLEHHEYL

-535 WAFFNGL
+535 WSFFNGL
-542 ITESTRLHAVVR
+542 ITESTRLHSVVR
-554 EAQLDIDKFYQ
+554 DAHIDIDKFYQ

-575 LRKRRPTMQALANP
+575 LRKRRPSMQALASP

-600 FEHDPTSELS
+600 FENDPTSELT
-610 GKALK
+610 GRALK
-615 VDLKNIDIFSFGA
+615 VDVKNADIFSFG
-628 EQKCLVGSVDLVY
+628 EEGKSLVGSVDLVY
-641 RNSWQEVRT
+641 RNSWHEVRT
-650 LHFEG
+650 LHFQG
-655 QTAML
+655 DTAML

-691 VMRNLVYQLLAE
+691 VMRNMVYQLLAE
-703 CIDLRLKPMEQEK
+703 CIDLRLKPIEPEK
-716 RRRFKALR
+716 RRRFKAIRLANK
-724 MGDQMYGLF
+724 MFGLF

-739 SVQKLENSVDF
+739 SVQMLENSVDF

-764 LMLDRDQDYPLPAV
+764 LMLDKEQEYQLPEV
-778 VDSFASEGLVQFF
+778 VDGFASEGLIQFF
-791 FEDTEKGFN
+791 FEDTDKGFN
-800 IYVLDEANR
+800 IYVLDESNQIEA
-809 VEVYHQFNGEKDEM
+809 YHQYNGEKDEM
-823 VASVNSF
+823 IASVNSF
-830 YTSMLDDSNKLG
+830 YTSVKDETKVSSKL
-842 AKSIN
+842 IN

-855 IIHPEEGETY
+855 IVHPEEGSSY

-870 NDNAVYSKPSQVVNA
+870 NDAILSSRSSKIVNI

>member
-1 MCFQER
+1 M
-7 FTKPER
+7 
-13 SVRLITFCWHG
+13 
-24 RVKHN
+24 
-29 QKAAFIC
+29 
-36 HIREANLQAYTQ
+36 QAYTQ
-48 TLIHRLDKLNRQRIE
+48 TLIQRLDNLNQQRID

-81 ALFQFNHPLIP
+81 ALLHYNHPMMP
-92 GYFSAD
+92 GFYD
-98 TPFGIHLFE
+98 QQVPFGIRSFTPNE
-107 ANPIQQQFIDDAQLT
+107 FQKQFVEDTELT
-122 LGEPLTPT
+122 LGGKLAET
-130 DNPAIL
+130 DNPEIL

-155 DIWVCVSAHMSC
+155 DIWVCVSPDMDGG
-167 EARDNLSSK
+167 ARDSLTNK
-176 CLLITDWAKS
+176 CLLITDWA
-186 QGVEANFFIMNEERF
+186 QTLGVEANFFLMDEQRF
-201 RHNHSEA
+201 RSNYSEEMT
-208 LSGENCGSSQHLLL
+208 GDNCGSSQHLLL

-235 KRLLWQIVPPEMEE
+235 QRLLWQIIPPEMEE

-255 HELCSNGYLNCTEW
+255 QDLCSKGYIDCSQW

-280 EEYFGANLWQLY
+280 EEYFGSNLWQLY

-321 SIDSKRRFF
+321 SIDTKRRFF

-338 MDSYYQM
+338 MDSYYLM

-351 YLVRIGDS
+351 YLERISDD

-374 EKLSREPGVGS
+374 EKLSREAGVGS
-385 MPWRREAL
+385 VAWRREAL
-393 RELTSEWQW
+393 TEMTQSWNWDHET
-402 SADLI
+402 I
-407 AELDNRR
+407 VELDNRR
-414 HWKVEQVKVV
+414 NWKVEQVKVV

-485 LHEPDLSFIEVC
+485 LHEPDLSFIEVRQ
-497 AGRTNKPGW
+497 GQTNKAGW
-506 YLYKQPLQAQRLIGQ
+506 YLYKQPLIAHRILGQ
-521 PYLEHNEYL
+521 PSLEHHEYL

-535 WAFFNGL
+535 WSFFNGL
-542 ITESTRLHAVVR
+542 ITESTRLHSVVR
-554 EAQLDIDKFYQ
+554 DAHIDIDKFYQ

-575 LRKRRPTMQALANP
+575 LRKRRPSMQALASP

-600 FEHDPTSELS
+600 FENDPTSELS
-610 GKALK
+610 ARSLK
-615 VDLKNIDIFSFGA
+615 VDLKSADIFSFG
-628 EQKCLVGSVDLVY
+628 EEGQSLVGSVDLVY
-641 RNSWQEVRT
+641 RNSWHEVRT
-650 LHFEG
+650 LHFQGE
-655 QTAML
+655 TAML

-691 VMRNLVYQLLAE
+691 VIRNMVYQLLAE
-703 CIDLRLKPMEQEK
+703 CIDLRLKPIEQEK
-716 RRRFKALR
+716 RRRFKAIRLANK
-724 MGDQMYGLF
+724 MFGLF

-739 SVQKLENSVDF
+739 SVQMLENSVDF

-764 LMLDRDQDYPLPAV
+764 LMLDKEQEYQLPEV
-778 VDSFASEGLVQFF
+778 VDGFASEGLIQFF
-791 FEDTEKGFN
+791 FEDTDQGFN
-800 IYVLDEANR
+800 IYVLDESNQ
-809 VEVYHQFNGEKDEM
+809 VEVYHQYSGQKDEM
-823 VASVNSF
+823 IASVNSF
-830 YTSMLDDSNKLG
+830 YTSVKDDSKVASKL
-842 AKSIN
+842 IN

-855 IIHPEEGETY
+855 IVHPDDGQSY

-870 NDNAVYSKPSQVVNA
+870 NDATLSSRNSKIANV

>member
-1 MCFQER
+1 M
-7 FTKPER
+7 
-13 SVRLITFCWHG
+13 
-24 RVKHN
+24 
-29 QKAAFIC
+29 
-36 HIREANLQAYTQ
+36 QAYTQ
-48 TLIHRLDKLNRQRIE
+48 TLIQRLDNLNQQRID

-81 ALFQFNHPLIP
+81 ALLHYNHPMMP
-92 GYFSAD
+92 GFYD
-98 TPFGIHLFE
+98 QQVPFGIRSFTPNE
-107 ANPIQQQFIDDAQLT
+107 FQKQFVEDTELT
-122 LGEPLTPT
+122 LGGKLTET
-130 DNPAIL
+130 NNPEIL

-155 DIWVCVSAHMSC
+155 DIWVCVSPDMDGG
-167 EARDNLSSK
+167 ARDSLTNK
-176 CLLITDWAKS
+176 CLLITDWA
-186 QGVEANFFIMNEERF
+186 QTLGVEANFFLMDEQRF
-201 RHNHSEA
+201 RSNYSEEMT
-208 LSGENCGSSQHLLL
+208 GDNCGSSQHLLL

-235 KRLLWQIVPPEMEE
+235 QRLLWQIIPPEMEE

-255 HELCSNGYLNCTEW
+255 HDLCNKGYIDCSQW

-280 EEYFGANLWQLY
+280 EEYFGSNLWQLY

-321 SIDSKRRFF
+321 SIDTKRRFF

-338 MDSYYQM
+338 MDSYYLM

-351 YLVRIGDS
+351 YLERINDD

-374 EKLSREPGVGS
+374 EKLSREAGVGS
-385 MPWRREAL
+385 VAWRREAL
-393 RELTSEWQW
+393 TEMTQAWNWDHET
-402 SADLI
+402 I
-407 AELDNRR
+407 VELDNRR
-414 HWKVEQVKVV
+414 NWKVEQVKVV

-485 LHEPDLSFIEVC
+485 LHEPDLSFIEVRQ
-497 AGRTNKPGW
+497 GQTNKAGW
-506 YLYKQPLQAQRLIGQ
+506 YLYKQPLIAHRILGQ
-521 PYLEHNEYL
+521 PSLEHHEYL

-535 WAFFNGL
+535 WSFFNGL
-542 ITESTRLHAVVR
+542 ITESTRLHSVVR
-554 EAQLDIDKFYQ
+554 DAHIDIDKFYQ

-575 LRKRRPTMQALANP
+575 LRKRRPSMQALASP

-600 FEHDPTSELS
+600 FENDPTSELS
-610 GKALK
+610 ARALK
-615 VDLKNIDIFSFGA
+615 VDLKSADIFSFG
-628 EQKCLVGSVDLVY
+628 EEGQSLVGSVDLVY
-641 RNSWQEVRT
+641 RNSWHEVRT
-650 LHFEG
+650 LHFQGE
-655 QTAML
+655 TAML

-691 VMRNLVYQLLAE
+691 VIRNMVYQLLAE
-703 CIDLRLKPMEQEK
+703 CIDLRLKPIEQEK
-716 RRRFKALR
+716 RRRFKAIRLANK
-724 MGDQMYGLF
+724 MFGLF

-739 SVQKLENSVDF
+739 SVQMLENSVDF

-764 LMLDRDQDYPLPAV
+764 LMLDKEQEYQLPEV
-778 VDSFASEGLVQFF
+778 VDGFASEGLIQFF
-791 FEDTEKGFN
+791 FEDTDKGFN
-800 IYVLDEANR
+800 IYVLDESNQ
-809 VEVYHQFNGEKDEM
+809 VEVYHQYSGQKDEM
-823 VASVNSF
+823 IASVNSF
-830 YTSMLDDSNKLG
+830 YTSVKDDSKVASKL
-842 AKSIN
+842 IN

-855 IIHPEEGETY
+855 IVHPDDGQSY

-870 NDNAVYSKPSQVVNA
+870 NDATLSSRNSKIANV

>member
-1 MCFQER
+1 M
-7 FTKPER
+7 
-13 SVRLITFCWHG
+13 
-24 RVKHN
+24 
-29 QKAAFIC
+29 
-36 HIREANLQAYTQ
+36 QAYTT
-48 TLIHRLDKLNRQRIE
+48 TLIQRLDNLNRQRTE

-68 MDLQSQRVFHLIP
+68 MDLQGQRVFQLIP
-81 ALFQFNHPLIP
+81 ALLHYNHPLIP
-92 GYFSAD
+92 GYLD
-98 TPFGIHLFE
+98 QQVPHGIHCFE
-107 ANPIQQQFIDDAQLT
+107 MNAIQQQLVEDTELA
-122 LGEPLTPT
+122 LGLPLHSPKQ
-130 DNPAIL
+130 PMIL

-144 SSIGQSTSSDL
+144 SSIGQSSSSDL
-155 DIWVCVSAHMSC
+155 DIWVCVPATMGCDDRES
-167 EARDNLSSK
+167 LSNK

-186 QGVEANFFIMNEERF
+186 QGIEANFFIMDEQRF
-201 RHNHSEA
+201 RHNRSDKMT
-208 LSGENCGSSQHLLL
+208 GENCGSSQHLLL

-255 HELCSNGYLNCTEW
+255 DQLCANQYIDCSQW
-269 IDFGKL
+269 IDFGRL

-300 SVLKAILLEAYSW
+300 SVLKATLLEAYSW

-321 SIDSKRRFF
+321 SIDTKRRFF
-330 ADEPDLYG
+330 AHEPDLYG
-338 MDSYYQM
+338 MDAYYLM
-345 LEKVTR
+345 LKKVTR
-351 YLVRIGDS
+351 YLLQIGDHA
-359 TRLDLVRR
+359 RLDLVRR

-374 EKLSREPGVGS
+374 EKLSREPQADSVA
-385 MPWRREAL
+385 WRREAL
-393 RELTSEWQW
+393 AHMVHEWKWDSTLLQ
-402 SADLI
+402 
-407 AELDNRR
+407 ELDNRR
-414 HWKVEQVKVV
+414 HWKVEQVKIV

-445 NDITSAISPQDISIL
+445 HDITSAISPQDISIL

-485 LHEPDLSFIEVC
+485 LHEADLTFIEVPT
-497 AGRTNKPGW
+497 GRVNPSGW
-506 YLYKQPLQAQRLIGQ
+506 YLYKQPPVAKRMFSQR
-521 PYLEHNEYL
+521 YLERNEYL

-542 ITESTRLHAVVR
+542 ITESTNLHSVVR
-554 EAQLDIDKFYQ
+554 GAHLDIDKFYQ

-575 LRKRRPTMQALANP
+575 LHKRRPTMMALASP

-600 FEHDPTSELS
+600 FENDPTVQLA
-610 GKALK
+610 GKSLK
-615 VDLKNIDIFSFGA
+615 VDLKTLDIFSFGC
-628 EQKCLVGSVDLVY
+628 EQQCLVGSVDLVY

-650 LHFEG
+650 LHFKGE
-655 QTAML
+655 TAIL
-660 DALKTVLG
+660 DALKTILG

-691 VMRNLVYQLLAE
+691 VMRNLIYQLLAE
-703 CIDLRLKPMEQEK
+703 CIDLRLKPVEQEK

-724 MGDQMYGLF
+724 IGKQMYGLF

-739 SVQKLENSVDF
+739 SVQRLENSVDF
-750 YRSISTN
+750 YRSISSN

-764 LMLDRDQDYPLPAV
+764 LMLDREQDYQLPEV
-778 VDSFASEGLVQFF
+778 VDGFASEGLVQFF

-809 VEVYHQFNGEKDEM
+809 IEVYHQFSGEKDEM
-823 VASVNSF
+823 IASVNSF
-830 YTSMLDDSNKLG
+830 YTSVRDDNQIASKL
-842 AKSIN
+842 IN

-855 IIHPEEGETY
+855 IIHPEEGESY

-870 NDNAVYSKPSQVVNA
+870 NDSSLYSRPSKAVNGY

>member
-1 MCFQER
+1 M
-7 FTKPER
+7 
-13 SVRLITFCWHG
+13 
-24 RVKHN
+24 
-29 QKAAFIC
+29 
-36 HIREANLQAYTQ
+36 QAYTK
-48 TLIHRLDKLNRQRIE
+48 TLIQRLDNLNQQRTE

-68 MDLQSQRVFHLIP
+68 MDLQSQRVFHFIP
-81 ALFQFNHPLIP
+81 ALLHFNHPIIP
-92 GYFSAD
+92 GYYDAKVPYGVYGFEPNDIQRQLVEDTELTLGQPLPTAD
-98 TPFGIHLFE
+98 TP
-107 ANPIQQQFIDDAQLT
+107 
-122 LGEPLTPT
+122 
-130 DNPAIL
+130 AIL
-136 GLYTMGST
+136 ALYTMGST

-155 DIWVCVSAHMSC
+155 DIWVCVASSMSC
-167 EARDNLSSK
+167 DERESLSNK

-186 QGVEANFFIMNEERF
+186 QGVEANFFLMDELRF
-201 RHNHSEA
+201 RSNHSEQMT
-208 LSGENCGSSQHLLL
+208 GENCGSSQHLLL

-255 HELCSNGYLNCTEW
+255 HELCSNDYINCSEW

-321 SIDSKRRFF
+321 SIDTKRRFF
-330 ADEPDLYG
+330 THEPDLYS
-338 MDSYYQM
+338 MDAYYLM

-351 YLVRIGDS
+351 YLERIGDS
-359 TRLDLVRR
+359 ARLDLVRR

-374 EKLSREPGVGS
+374 EKLSREPSLGS
-385 MPWRREAL
+385 VAWRREAL
-393 RELTSEWQW
+393 SHMIQQWNWSESVVQ
-402 SADLI
+402 
-407 AELDNRR
+407 ELDNRR
-414 HWKVEQVKVV
+414 NWKVEQVKVV

-460 ARKLYAAFEV
+460 ARKLYAVFEV

-485 LHEPDLSFIEVC
+485 LHEPDLSFIQVRE
-497 AGRTNKPGW
+497 GRTNKAGW
-506 YLYKQPLQAQRLIGQ
+506 YLYKQPLVAHRMIGQ
-521 PYLEHNEYL
+521 PFLEHNEYL
-530 SKLVA
+530 SKLVS

-542 ITESTRLHAVVR
+542 ITESTHLHSVVR
-554 EAQLDIDKFYQ
+554 DAQLDIDKFYQ

-575 LRKRRPTMQALANP
+575 LRKRRPTMQALASP

-600 FEHDPTSELS
+600 FENDPTAELS
-610 GKALK
+610 GKSLK
-615 VDLKNIDIFSFGA
+615 IDLKNIDIFSFGS
-628 EQKCLVGSVDLVY
+628 EQKSLVGSVDLVY
-641 RNSWQEVRT
+641 RNSWHEVRT
-650 LHFEG
+650 LHFTGE
-655 QTAML
+655 TAML

-676 PESVDVFCYSKNLRG
+676 PESVDVFCYSKSLRG
-691 VMRNLVYQLLAE
+691 VMRNMVYQLLAE
-703 CIDLRLKPMEQEK
+703 CIDLRLKPVEQEK

-724 MGDQMYGLF
+724 IGDQMYGLF

-764 LMLDRDQDYPLPAV
+764 LMLDRDQDYQLPEI
-778 VDSFASEGLVQFF
+778 VDGFASEGLVQFF
-791 FEDTEKGFN
+791 FEDTDKGFN
-800 IYVLDEANR
+800 IYVLDESNQI
-809 VEVYHQFNGEKDEM
+809 EVYHQFSGEKDEM
-823 VASVNSF
+823 ITNVNSF
-830 YTSMLDDSNKLG
+830 YTSVRDGNPLSAKL
-842 AKSIN
+842 IN

-855 IIHPEEGETY
+855 IVHPEEGESY
-865 VVPYR
+865 IVPYR
-870 NDNAVYSKPSQVVNA
+870 NDSALYSRPSKAVNA

>member
-1 MCFQER
+1 M
-7 FTKPER
+7 
-13 SVRLITFCWHG
+13 
-24 RVKHN
+24 
-29 QKAAFIC
+29 
-36 HIREANLQAYTQ
+36 QAYTK
-48 TLIHRLDKLNRQRIE
+48 TLIQRLDNLNQQRTD

-81 ALFQFNHPLIP
+81 TLLHFNHPSIP
-92 GYFSAD
+92 GYYASQVPYGICEFEFNDVQSQFVED
-98 TPFGIHLFE
+98 TE
-107 ANPIQQQFIDDAQLT
+107 LT
-122 LGEPLTPT
+122 IGQPLDTSPA
-130 DNPAIL
+130 PAIH
-136 GLYTMGST
+136 GLFTMGST

-155 DIWVCVSAHMSC
+155 DIWVCVSSMMSQS
-167 EARDNLSSK
+167 ERESLTNK
-176 CLLITDWAKS
+176 CLLITDWAQT
-186 QGVEANFFIMNEERF
+186 QGVEANFFLMDEERF
-201 RHNHSEA
+201 RSNHSEEMT
-208 LSGENCGSSQHLLL
+208 GDNCGSSQHLLL

-255 HELCSNGYLNCTEW
+255 QNLCNDGYIDCSQW

-280 EEYFGANLWQLY
+280 EEYFGSNLWQLY

-313 EYPHTQLL
+313 EYPNTQLL
-321 SIDSKRRFF
+321 SLDTKRRFF
-330 ADEPDLYG
+330 AHDPDLYS
-338 MDSYYQM
+338 MDAYYLM

-351 YLVRIGDS
+351 YLERIGDD

-374 EKLSREPGVGS
+374 EKLSREPSVGS
-385 MPWRREAL
+385 VAWRREAL
-393 RELTSEWQW
+393 GELVQQWHWDDTVIREL
-402 SADLI
+402 D
-407 AELDNRR
+407 DRR
-414 HWKVEQVKVV
+414 NWKVEQVKVV

-429 DALMLSYRN
+429 DALMQSYRN

-445 NDITSAISPQDISIL
+445 NDITSAISPQDISVL
-460 ARKLYAAFEV
+460 ARKLYAAFEI

-485 LHEPDLSFIEVC
+485 LHEPDLTFIEVRP
-497 AGRTNKPGW
+497 GRTNKQGW
-506 YLYKQPLQAQRLIGQ
+506 YLYKQPLTPHRIIGCA
-521 PYLEHNEYL
+521 PLEHNEYL

-535 WAFFNGL
+535 WSFFNGL
-542 ITESTRLHAVVR
+542 ITESTRLHSVVR
-554 EAQLDIDKFYQ
+554 DAHLDIDKFYQ

-575 LRKRRPTMQALANP
+575 LRKRRPTMQALASP

-600 FEHDPTSELS
+600 FENDPTAELS
-610 GKALK
+610 GKTLK
-615 VDLKNIDIFSFGA
+615 LDPKNTDILSFGQ

-650 LHFEG
+650 LHFKGE
-655 QTAML
+655 TSML
-660 DALKTVLG
+660 DALKTILG

-676 PESVDVFCYSKNLRG
+676 PESVDVFCYCKNLRG
-691 VMRNLVYQLLAE
+691 VMRNMVYQLLAE
-703 CIDLRLKPMEQEK
+703 CIDLRLKPIEQEK
-716 RRRFKALR
+716 RRRFKAMR
-724 MGDQMYGLF
+724 IGQQTYGLF

-739 SVQKLENSVDF
+739 SVQMLENSVDF

-764 LMLDRDQDYPLPAV
+764 LMLDKEQDYQLPDAV
-778 VDSFASEGLVQFF
+778 DGFASEGLIQFF
-791 FEDTEKGFN
+791 FEDSEQGFN

-809 VEVYHQFNGEKDEM
+809 VEVYHQFSGEKDEM
-823 VASVNSF
+823 IASVNSF
-830 YTSMLDDSNKLG
+830 YTSVQDDNKLSS
-842 AKSIN
+842 KFIN

-855 IIHPEEGETY
+855 IVHPEEGDAY
-865 VVPYR
+865 IVPYR
-870 NDNAVYSKPSQVVNA
+870 SDSSGYSKHNKIVNA

>member
-1 MCFQER
+1 MGALDCF
-7 FTKPER
+7 F
-13 SVRLITFCWHG
+13 VRAQQVINKDYT
-24 RVKHN
+24 
-29 QKAAFIC
+29 
-36 HIREANLQAYTQ
+36 LQAYTK
-48 TLIHRLDKLNRQRIE
+48 TLIQRLDNLNQQRTD

-81 ALFQFNHPLIP
+81 TLLHFNHPSIP
-92 GYFSAD
+92 GYYASQVPYGICEFEFNDVQSQFVED
-98 TPFGIHLFE
+98 TE
-107 ANPIQQQFIDDAQLT
+107 LT
-122 LGEPLTPT
+122 IGQPLDTAPA
-130 DNPAIL
+130 PAIH
-136 GLYTMGST
+136 GLFTMGST

-155 DIWVCVSAHMSC
+155 DIWVCVSSMMSQS
-167 EARDNLSSK
+167 ERESLTNK
-176 CLLITDWAKS
+176 CLLITDWAQT
-186 QGVEANFFIMNEERF
+186 QGVEANFFLMDEERF
-201 RHNHSEA
+201 RSNHSEEMT
-208 LSGENCGSSQHLLL
+208 GDNCGSSQHLLL

-255 HELCSNGYLNCTEW
+255 QNLCNDGYIDCSQW

-280 EEYFGANLWQLY
+280 EEYFGSNLWQLY

-313 EYPHTQLL
+313 EYPNTQLL
-321 SIDSKRRFF
+321 SLDTKRRFF
-330 ADEPDLYG
+330 AHDPDLYS
-338 MDSYYQM
+338 MDAYYLM

-351 YLVRIGDS
+351 YLERIGDD

-374 EKLSREPGVGS
+374 EKLSREPSVGS
-385 MPWRREAL
+385 VAWRREAL
-393 RELTSEWQW
+393 GELVQQWHWDDSVIREL
-402 SADLI
+402 D
-407 AELDNRR
+407 DRR
-414 HWKVEQVKVV
+414 NWKVEQVKVV

-429 DALMLSYRN
+429 DALMQSYRN

-445 NDITSAISPQDISIL
+445 NDITSAISPQDISVL
-460 ARKLYAAFEV
+460 ARKLYAAFEI

-485 LHEPDLSFIEVC
+485 LHEPDLTFIEVRP
-497 AGRTNKPGW
+497 GRTNKQGW
-506 YLYKQPLQAQRLIGQ
+506 YLYKQPLTPHRIIGCA
-521 PYLEHNEYL
+521 PLEHNEYL

-535 WAFFNGL
+535 WSFFNGL
-542 ITESTRLHAVVR
+542 ITESTRLHSVVR
-554 EAQLDIDKFYQ
+554 DAHLDIDKFYQ

-575 LRKRRPTMQALANP
+575 LRKRRPTMQALASP

-600 FEHDPTSELS
+600 FENDPTAELS
-610 GKALK
+610 GKTLK
-615 VDLKNIDIFSFGA
+615 LDPKNTDILSFGQ

-650 LHFEG
+650 LHFKGE
-655 QTAML
+655 TSML
-660 DALKTVLG
+660 DALKTILG

-676 PESVDVFCYSKNLRG
+676 PESVDVFCYCKNLRG
-691 VMRNLVYQLLAE
+691 VMRNMVYQLLAE
-703 CIDLRLKPMEQEK
+703 CIDLRLKPIEQEK
-716 RRRFKALR
+716 RRRFKAMR
-724 MGDQMYGLF
+724 IGQQTYGLF

-739 SVQKLENSVDF
+739 SVQMLENSVDF

-764 LMLDRDQDYPLPAV
+764 LMLDKEQDYQLPDAV
-778 VDSFASEGLVQFF
+778 DGFASEGLIQFF
-791 FEDTEKGFN
+791 FEDSEQGFN

-809 VEVYHQFNGEKDEM
+809 VEVYHQFSGEKDEM
-823 VASVNSF
+823 IASVNSF
-830 YTSMLDDSNKLG
+830 YTSVQDDNKLSS
-842 AKSIN
+842 KFIN

-855 IIHPEEGETY
+855 IVHPEEGDAY
-865 VVPYR
+865 IVPYR
-870 NDNAVYSKPSQVVNA
+870 SDSSGYSKHNKIVNA